1 MKTEF
6 LKYIN
11 DPGSLKKEALEQIH
25 QTEKDFPFFQTARI
39 LSLQYTYI
47 YDRVSFNE
55 KLKRSAHYIPEKRIM
70 QELCI
75 PLKPLTFE
83 YFKKAFN
90 EGRETLLKITSKNNV
105 DVAAKEESRQDN
117 AKNGIIKEP
126 SRLQTDKG
134 SVRNVKSTLGENIS
148 DLIMLQIEESEKQDA
163 KEEIFK
169 PETGIDINKE
179 YGPPPSVHKET
190 ARHDESRLLILGD
203 EITAVEKD
211 FAAETGEN
219 MPDDLLSDIL
229 ELEEIPAVKSGVA
242 REPVKEN
249 AGLIEKFIETNPRL
263 VPKKDEP
270 SGEDVSEDSIKE
282 HDGFFTE
289 TLARIYFKQGYYN
302 KAILAYEKLILKYP
316 EKSDYFARQID
327 EIKKINN
334 KL

>member
-11 DPGSLKKEALEQIH
+11 DPGSLNKEALEQIH

-75 PLKPLTFE
+75 PLKPLTYE
-83 YFKKAFN
+83 YFKKAFS
-90 EGRETLLKITSKNNV
+90 EGRETLLKITSKNI
-105 DVAAKEESRQDN
+105 DGAAKEEPGQDN

-126 SRLQTDKG
+126 SRLQTGKG

-163 KEEIFK
+163 KGEIFK

-179 YGPPPSVHKET
+179 YGPPLNVHKET
-190 ARHDESRLLILGD
+190 DRHDESRLLILGD

-211 FAAETGEN
+211 FAAETGED

-229 ELEEIPAVKSGVA
+229 ELEEIPAVKSVEA
-242 REPVKEN
+242 KEPVNEN
-249 AGLIEKFIETNPRL
+249 AGLIEKFIESNPRL
-263 VPKKDEP
+263 VPKKEEP
-270 SGEDVSEDSIKE
+270 SGEDISSDSIKE

-316 EKSDYFARQID
+316 EKSDYFAGQID
-327 EIKKINN
+327 EIKKIYN